1 MASYQ
6 NTPSEA
12 DETARLSCSAVVGA
26 ARDVD
31 AEEAARAVPPLPQL
45 DLDTLDIPELR
56 ALSDA
61 DVDAMLADSALLEAF
76 ADSLPAVVDN
86 APAAER
92 CRKLA
97 AELRALEAETA
108 PLWAEAATARAA
120 LDAASARHSAA
131 VAAQRDVDAR
141 LSAAGLADVLEAAEA
156 AADAAGSDLVDQL
169 RAGQLAPEAFARKYL
184 DARTESYTFRMKRAA
199 LTQQPFP

>member
-6 NTPSEA
+6 NTPSET

>member
-6 NTPSEA
+6 NTPSET

-45 DLDTLDIPELR
+45 DLDALDIPELR

-141 LSAAGLADVLEAAEA
+141 LSAAASSTSARPPRPPRTPRAATSSTSSA
-156 AADAAGSDLVDQL
+156 PGSSRPRRL
-169 RAGQLAPEAFARKYL
+169 RASTSTRAPS
-184 DARTESYTFRMKRAA
+184 RTRSA
-199 LTQQPFP
+199 